1 MPHPGQSIEP
11 FNPQKSSPGDA
22 ESAKILQFFAR
33 YRQFLAYK
41 FNFGAPLTSPD
52 DKFGGLNDP
61 DVPLWVCP
69 ATLNPF
75 VTLFNMFEVAVTVF
89 DHLRMFGP
97 NMVLLGQKKTLFGHS
112 CCPPVPISGGFT

>member
-1 MPHPGQSIEP
+1 MPHPGQSVEA

-22 ESAKILQFFAR
+22 ESAKIWLFLAQ

-61 DVPLWVCP
+61 NVPLCVCL
-69 ATLNPF
+69 AILT
-75 VTLFNMFEVAVTVF
+75 
-89 DHLRMFGP
+89 HL
-97 NMVLLGQKKTLFGHS
+97 
-112 CCPPVPISGGFT
+112 